1 MGGFRGAPSGAGRR
15 CRGGATS
22 RPDSWHGICRRGAR
36 PGASRSPP
44 PLAIIEV
51 GRSPVSGTVSRNRC
65 RLAVTAAHID
75 QAEAPT
81 FRADRDGAAELGRE
95 LQV

>member
-1 MGGFRGAPSGAGRR
+1 MGGSRGAIRCREKVPGRR
-15 CRGGATS
+15 YVTTRLLAWHLPARRATRRKPKSSPFGDHRGGS
-22 RPDSWHGICRRGAR
+22 VAR
-36 PGASRSPP
+36 
-44 PLAIIEV
+44 
-51 GRSPVSGTVSRNRC
+51 SGTVSRNRC